1 MRRRS
6 SRTTSTV
13 PVVLPFVQV
22 WIAPG
27 ARLTITVDR
36 EPYDIPANVVPAG
49 RPALAR
55 ILDEIITR
63 LASPVRVE
71 VHETDSTTFTDIVT
85 PRPAPTTVVPE
96 PAEAHPAPL
105 PTRGAFVPG
114 EAVAVAVVVS
124 HATADDTGLAQ
135 APLPAALMAK
145 YRGAVVLVGRTSG
158 TVAFLAATSATED
171 ASGSAGVA

>member
-1 MRRRS
+1 M
-6 SRTTSTV
+6 TSTV
-13 PVVLPFVQV
+13 PVVLPFVEV
-22 WIAPG
+22 WVAPG
-27 ARLTITVDR
+27 GRLTITVDR

-49 RPALAR
+49 RPALAH
-55 ILDEIITR
+55 ILDEITTR

-114 EAVAVAVVVS
+114 EAVAVAVVIT
-124 HATADDTGLAQ
+124 HAAADETGSAQ
-135 APLPAALMAK
+135 VRLPAALMAK
-145 YRGAVVLVGRTSG
+145 HRGAVLLVGRTSR
-158 TVAFLAATSATED
+158 TVAFTED
-171 ASGSAGVA
+171 GGVAADTSNSQGVA